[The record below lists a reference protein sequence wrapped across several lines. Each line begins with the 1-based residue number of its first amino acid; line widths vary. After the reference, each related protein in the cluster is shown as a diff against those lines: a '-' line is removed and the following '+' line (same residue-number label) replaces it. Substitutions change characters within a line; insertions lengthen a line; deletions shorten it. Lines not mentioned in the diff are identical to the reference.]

1 MTLRWFRFGALC
13 GGRRLVHV
21 QHELAVE
28 RRLSIGRLVLA
39 LPSLAALLLWHPLEH
54 SAAGVV
60 VLVAYTIH
68 GTALAVRAHR
78 RNPTRRPRS
87 LALHVSDVIWVAAVI
102 GFTGGAG
109 SPFFAFYIFALLAA
123 GYRWGL
129 VETVATGAVAT
140 LVTAGDML
148 ARSVMGW
155 SPPTD
160 LHLTAARLG
169 YLIIGGFL
177 VGYLAEDERRHR
189 ARAWAV
195 SRIMGL
201 VRGRAG
207 LVSSVQA
214 VLDELMKELCAART
228 VLTLKE
234 EGSEQVL
241 VWQAEAAG
249 ERSMRLRQEPQAN
262 FPAYLF
268 ELPPDMDAWVAVR
281 PGPGTVGDGAL
292 RLMAID
298 PDGGRVRKTASVAA
312 LLDTPFGWREAMCLS
327 SISGDGWNGRL
338 FLFDAQV
345 PGFAEEHLRFLQVV
359 VRQVGPALFNLYLQR
374 RLHSR
379 TGIVERARIS
389 RELHDGVIQSLIGV
403 EMQLEVVRR
412 EAGQQVPER
421 LAGQLAG
428 VQKVLRQEILNVR
441 DLMHMLKPLEVD
453 AGRLVE
459 HLADAVDRFRYRTGI
474 DAQLA
479 CTADELD
486 LSPRACREVAG
497 VVQEALANVRKHSG
511 ATRVLIRLVPCRD
524 AWQLAIDDNGRG
536 FDFEGTLDHEALDA
550 QRRGPVIIKE
560 RVRSIGG
567 RLTIHSQPG
576 FGARLEVTI
585 PRKHHG

>member
-1 MTLRWFRFGALC
+1 MPLRWFRFGSLC
-13 GGRRLVHV
+13 GGRLPVNV
-21 QHELAVE
+21 QHESAVE

-39 LPSLAALLLWHPLEH
+39 LPSLAALLLWNPLEH
-54 SAAGVV
+54 SLAGVV
-60 VLVAYTIH
+60 VLLGYAIH
-68 GTALAVRAHR
+68 STALAVRAYR
-78 RNPTRRPRS
+78 RSATRRPHT
-87 LALHVSDVIWVAAVI
+87 LALHVSDVIWVAAVVES
-102 GFTGGAG
+102 TGGAG
-109 SPFFAFYIFALLAA
+109 SPFFAFFIFALLGA

-129 VETVATGAVAT
+129 VETVATGAVAA
-140 LVTAGDML
+140 LVTAGDIL
-148 ARSVMGW
+148 VRVVTGW
-155 SPPTD
+155 SPAMD
-160 LHLTAARLG
+160 LHLTAARLL

-177 VGYLAEDERRHR
+177 IGYLAEDERRHR

-201 VRGRAG
+201 VRSNAG
-207 LVSSVQA
+207 LVSSVHA

-228 VLTLKE
+228 VLTLRE

-241 VWQAEAAG
+241 VWQAEAAT
-249 ERSMRLRQEPQAN
+249 ERSMRLHQEPQGN

-268 ELPPDMDAWVAVR
+268 ELPTEMDAWVAVR
-281 PGPGTVGDGAL
+281 GNAGTVGDGPL
-292 RLMAID
+292 RLMALD
-298 PDGGRVRKTASVAA
+298 AEGVRVRKTASVAP
-312 LLDTPFGWREAMCLS
+312 LLATPFDWQEAMCLS
-327 SISGDGWNGRL
+327 SVAGDGWSGRL
-338 FLFDAQV
+338 FLFDSKA

-403 EMQLEVVRR
+403 EMQLEVARR
-412 EAGQQVPER
+412 EAGTEMPEG
-421 LAGQLAG
+421 LASQLAG
-428 VQKVLRQEILNVR
+428 VQGALRHEILNVR
-441 DLMHMLKPLEVD
+441 DLMHMLKPVEVD

-459 HLADAVDRFRYRTGI
+459 HLADAVERFRYRTAI
-474 DAQLA
+474 DAQLSCA
-479 CTADELD
+479 TDELD
-486 LSPRACREVAG
+486 LSPRVCREVAG

-511 ATRVLIRLVPCRD
+511 ATQVLVRLAPCPD
-524 AWQLAIDDNGRG
+524 AWQLAIDDNGHG
-536 FDFEGTLDHEALDA
+536 FDFEGTLDHESLDA
-550 QRRGPVIIKE
+550 QRRGPLIIKE

>member
-1 MTLRWFRFGALC
+1 MTWRWFRFGALC
-13 GGRRLVHV
+13 GGRRPVNV
-21 QHELAVE
+21 QHEVAVE

-39 LPSLAALLLWHPLEH
+39 LPSLAALLLWDPLEH
-54 SAAGVV
+54 SVAGML

-68 GTALAVRAHR
+68 SAALAVRAYR
-78 RNPTRRPRS
+78 RDPTRRPRT
-87 LALHVSDVIWVAAVI
+87 LALHVSDVAWVAAVV
-102 GFTGGAG
+102 GSTGGAT
-109 SPFFAFYIFALLAA
+109 SPFFAFFIFALLAA

-129 VETVATGAVAT
+129 VETVATGVVAT
-140 LVTAGDML
+140 LATAGDIL
-148 ARSVMGW
+148 VRVVMGW
-155 SPPTD
+155 SPFAD
-160 LHLTAARLG
+160 LHLTAARLL
-169 YLIIGGFL
+169 YLVIGGFL
-177 VGYLAEDERRHR
+177 IGYLAEDERRHR
-189 ARAWAV
+189 SRAWAV

-201 VRGRAG
+201 VRGHAG

-214 VLDELMKELCAART
+214 VLDELMKELCAARA
-228 VLTLKE
+228 VLTLME

-241 VWQAEAAG
+241 VWQAEAAA
-249 ERSMRLRQEPQAN
+249 ERSIRLRQEPQAN

-281 PGPGTVGDGAL
+281 EKGTAGEPVL
-292 RLMAID
+292 RLVALD
-298 PDGGRVRKTASVAA
+298 AEGERVRKTASVAA
-312 LLDTPFGWREAMCLS
+312 LLDAPFDWQEAMCLS
-327 SISGDGWNGRL
+327 SVSGDGWNGRL
-338 FLFDAQV
+338 FLFDAQA
-345 PGFAEEHLRFLQVV
+345 PGFLEEHLRLLQVV

-403 EMQLEVVRR
+403 EMQLEVARR
-412 EAGQQVPER
+412 EGGDALPAR
-421 LAGQLAG
+421 LASQLSN
-428 VQKVLRQEILNVR
+428 VQGVLRQEILNVR
-441 DLMHMLKPLEVD
+441 DLMHMLKPIEVD

-459 HLADAVDRFRYRTGI
+459 HLADAVERFRYRTGI
-474 DAQLA
+474 DAQLS

-486 LSPRACREVAG
+486 LSPRVCREVAG
-497 VVQEALANVRKHSG
+497 VMQEALANVRKHSG

-524 AWQLAIDDNGRG
+524 AWQLTVDDNGQG
-536 FDFEGTLDHEALDA
+536 FDFEGTLDHDALDA

-567 RLTIHSQPG
+567 RLAIHSQPG

>member
-13 GGRRLVHV
+13 SGRRLVNV

-60 VLVAYTIH
+60 VLVAYTVH
-68 GTALAVRAHR
+68 STALAVRAYR
-78 RNPTRRPRS
+78 RNPARRPRS
-87 LALHVSDVIWVAAVI
+87 LALHVSDVLWVAAVI
-102 GFTGGAG
+102 AFTGGAD
-109 SPFFAFYIFALLAA
+109 SPFFAFFIFALLAA

-129 VETVATGAVAT
+129 VETVATGGVAT
-140 LVTAGDML
+140 LVTAGDIL
-148 ARSVMGW
+148 ARRVMGW
-155 SPPTD
+155 SPPMD
-160 LHLTAARLG
+160 PHLTAARLG
-169 YLIIGGFL
+169 YLVFGGIL

-201 VRGRAG
+201 VRGQAG

-214 VLDELMKELCAART
+214 VLDELMKELCAARA

-241 VWQAEAAG
+241 VWQAEAAA
-249 ERSMRLRQEPQAN
+249 ERSIRLRQEAHAN

-268 ELPPDMDAWVAVR
+268 EVPPEMDAWVAVR
-281 PGPGTVGDGAL
+281 RGSGTGGDRTLRVMAL
-292 RLMAID
+292 D
-298 PDGGRVRKTASVAA
+298 PEGTRTSKTASVAP
-312 LLDTPFGWREAMCLS
+312 LLDTPFGWRESMCLS
-327 SISGDGWNGRL
+327 TISGDGWSGRL
-338 FLFDAQV
+338 FLFDPQA

-374 RLHSR
+374 RLQSR
-379 TGIVERARIS
+379 SGIVERARIS

-403 EMQLEVVRR
+403 EMQLEVARR
-412 EAGQQVPER
+412 DAGAVTPEK
-421 LAGQLAG
+421 LASQLAG
-428 VQKVLRQEILNVR
+428 VQGMLRQEILNVR
-441 DLMHMLKPLEVD
+441 DLMHILKPVEVD

-459 HLADAVDRFRYRTGI
+459 HLADAVERFRYRTAI
-474 DAQLA
+474 DAQFA
-479 CTADELD
+479 CTADDLD

-536 FDFEGTLDHEALDA
+536 FDFEGALDHEALDA